1 MADKGE
7 FAHVINGKNAAE
19 VFSGGMRSEEN
30 IAFVPLTTKSTY
42 TTKDAR
48 EVANVI
54 FTVWKKSDKYNENML
69 SSKFAYT
76 GFGLYI
82 LPDGQVYATQE
93 FLNK

>member
-1 MADKGE
+1 MANYWSKYMADKGE

-48 EVANVI
+48 K
-54 FTVWKKSDKYNENML
+54 WQMSYL
-69 SSKFAYT
+69 Q
-76 GFGLYI
+76 FGRSLI
-82 LPDGQVYATQE
+82 SIM
-93 FLNK
+93 KIC